1 MQTGA
6 QDNRLDLGERADPPT
21 SEQPLWQMPR
31 LSDNA
36 LIGGVAAGL
45 AEEIGVDPIVI
56 RAAFVVLTIAGG
68 WGALLYVA
76 AWAIMSLAASDI
88 GPADRCPKG
97 ATETNRLLGVGL
109 VFFGLLG
116 LAQAIG
122 FVFVESLVW
131 PIALFAAGGVVAQH
145 RGVDI
150 GLGRVAESDDQ
161 DRSAF
166 LVRVAGGSLLVLAG
180 VSLAISLNFDLAT
193 ARDTVLVVGIV
204 VAGLA
209 LVLGPW
215 VVGLVNDLT
224 AERRARIRSEERA
237 EMAAHLHDS
246 VLQTLSLIQRRA
258 DDPEV
263 VSLAR
268 KQERELRGWLHG
280 ASAPGD
286 RSSFRALLEA
296 EIAEVEE
303 LHAVPI
309 EVVIVGDAM
318 ADDELRAV
326 VAATREAATNAVV
339 HAHVSV
345 VDVFAEVTPEAVDV
359 FVRDVGVG
367 FDPETVPDDRRG
379 VAESI
384 IGRMERLGGR
394 ATVTSSPGEGTEVE
408 LHIER
413 RHA

>member
-1 MQTGA
+1 MVQTGA
-6 QDNRLDLGERADPPT
+6 QNSLDVGERGGHPT
-21 SEQPLWQMPR
+21 SERPLWQLPR

-36 LIGGVAAGL
+36 LIGGVAAGI
-45 AEEIGVDPIVI
+45 AEEIGVDPLVI

-68 WGALLYVA
+68 WGALLYVV
-76 AWAIMSLAASDI
+76 AWAVMSLADSHVDA
-88 GPADRCPKG
+88 ADRCPKG
-97 ATETNRLLGVGL
+97 ASETNRLLGVGL
-109 VFFGLLG
+109 VVFGLIG

-122 FVFVESLVW
+122 IGFIDSLVW
-131 PIALFAAGGVVAQH
+131 PIALFAAGAVVAQH

-263 VSLAR
+263 VALAR

-280 ASAPGD
+280 TSAPGD

-309 EVVIVGDAM
+309 EVVIVGDAS

-326 VAATREAATNAVV
+326 VAATREAATNAVA
-339 HAHVSV
+339 HAQVSV
-345 VDVFAEVTPEAVDV
+345 VDVFAEVTPDAVDV

-367 FDPETVPDDRRG
+367 FDPQNLPEDRRG
-379 VAESI
+379 VTESI
-384 IGRMERLGGR
+384 IGRMERLGGS
-394 ATVTSSPGEGTEVE
+394 ATITSSPGEGTEVE
-408 LHIER
+408 LHVQR
-413 RHA
+413 RHQ